1 MTEEIEIEFKNLLT
15 EKEYQTL
22 LYSFNATENE
32 LFTQINSYFDTP
44 DWDLKKLHAGLRIRL
59 LPDSAELT
67 LKTPFENHL
76 LETTDSL
83 SLMEAEKL
91 ISDGKIKADGA
102 VGAKLKSLNIS
113 PERLRLLGTLKTTRF
128 ERQTSQGLFVLD
140 KSYYGNEVDYE
151 LEFEVPDYSIGKI
164 HFDNFLEKHQI
175 PLRPAKNK
183 IARMIDATFKK

>member
-1 MTEEIEIEFKNLLT
+1 MSEEIEIEFKNLLT

-83 SLMEAEKL
+83 SLIEAEKL
-91 ISDGKIKADGA
+91 ISEGKIKADGA

-113 PERLRLLGTLKTTRF
+113 PEQLRLLGTLKTTRF

-140 KSYYGNEVDYE
+140 KSYYDNEVDYE

-175 PLRPAKNK
+175 PLRPSKNK

>member
-1 MTEEIEIEFKNLLT
+1 MSEEIEIEFKNLLT

-91 ISDGKIKADGA
+91 ISDGKIKSDGT
-102 VGAKLKSLNIS
+102 VGAKLESLNID
-113 PERLRLLGTLKTTRF
+113 PEQLRLLGTLKTTRF
-128 ERQTSQGLFVLD
+128 ERETSQGLFVLD
-140 KSYYGNEVDYE
+140 KSYYGNAVDYE

-164 HFDNFLEKHQI
+164 HFDNFLETQQI

>member
-1 MTEEIEIEFKNLLT
+1 MSEEIEIEFKNLLT

-44 DWDLKKLHAGLRIRL
+44 DWDLKESHAGLRIRL
-59 LPDSAELT
+59 LPNSAELT

-113 PERLRLLGTLKTTRF
+113 PERLRLLGTLIIQPR
-128 ERQTSQGLFVLD
+128 
-140 KSYYGNEVDYE
+140 
-151 LEFEVPDYSIGKI
+151 
-164 HFDNFLEKHQI
+164 
-175 PLRPAKNK
+175 
-183 IARMIDATFKK
+183 